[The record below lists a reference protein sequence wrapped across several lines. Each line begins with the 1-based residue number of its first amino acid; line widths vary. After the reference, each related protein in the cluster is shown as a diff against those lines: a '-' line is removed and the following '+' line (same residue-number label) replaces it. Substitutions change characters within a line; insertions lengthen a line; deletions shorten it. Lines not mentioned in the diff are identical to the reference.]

1 MNVKSAFLNGFIV
14 EEVHVEQPPGF
25 ENHEFPNH
33 VFKLSKALYGLKQEL
48 RAWYEWLSGFL
59 IEKCFTRGKLDITLF
74 LMFDR
79 KDMLF
84 VQIYVDDII
93 FGSTNENLCKDFS
106 KTMQDEF
113 EMSMMGKLKF
123 FLGFQIKQTN
133 GGIFLN

>member
-1 MNVKSAFLNGFIV
+1 
-14 EEVHVEQPPGF
+14 
-25 ENHEFPNH
+25 
-33 VFKLSKALYGLKQEL
+33 
-48 RAWYEWLSGFL
+48 
-59 IEKCFTRGKLDITLF
+59 
-74 LMFDR
+74 MFDG

-84 VQIYVDDII
+84 VQIYIDDII

-133 GGIFLN
+133 GGIFLNQSKYVNDLLKSFGLENAKAFGTPMSPSTKLDKDEKGKPMDVKLYRGMNGSLLY